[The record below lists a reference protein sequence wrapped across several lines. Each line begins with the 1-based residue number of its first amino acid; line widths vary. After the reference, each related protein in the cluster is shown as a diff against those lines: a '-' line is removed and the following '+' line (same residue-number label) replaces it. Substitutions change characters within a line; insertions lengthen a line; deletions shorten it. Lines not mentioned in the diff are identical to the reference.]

1 MKINWVL
8 AFVLPLCS
16 LCLCGESFAGLD
28 PEPNKPYNLGVVLSF
43 ADQRLLTD
51 VFKDQVERELRDS
64 LQAAFGDLVSLE
76 VVHEDPRLKEVGENG
91 LQALDGWKDV
101 SDVKT
106 HFVLIDFVNGQYEVQ
121 ARQYDGLTGQA
132 SPVVNR
138 DRTPDRQFVAR
149 TAALLLGRD
158 LGAVATVTEKA
169 DGNKVK
175 VTLKGSGLGVPLDRL
190 IKKDDVLTLVRIE
203 QAGAGLRAARVPFA
217 LLQVSEEPK
226 D

>member
-1 MKINWVL
+1 MNRHWFL

-16 LCLCGESFAGLD
+16 LCLSGESFAALD
-28 PEPNKPYNLGVVLSF
+28 PEVNKPYNLRVVLSF

-76 VVHEDPRLKEVGENG
+76 VVHEDPRLKEVADNG

-132 SPVVNR
+132 SPVVNC
-138 DRTPDRQFVAR
+138 DRTTDRQFVSR
-149 TAALLLGRD
+149 TAALLIGRD
-158 LGAVATVTEKA
+158 LGAVGTVTDKGE
-169 DGNKVK
+169 GQKVK
-175 VTLKGSGLGVPLDRL
+175 VTLKGSELGVPLDRL
-190 IKKDDVLTLVRIE
+190 VKKDDVLTLVRME
-203 QAGAGLRAARVPFA
+203 QAGSGLRAVRVPFA
-217 LLQVSEEPK
+217 L
-226 D
+226 